1 MSAADAH
8 PDAHLPRA
16 RWTRRQR
23 LKNDLLY
30 GLVVVCL
37 ALARWVPPR
46 SLVVLGRGVGRLVY
60 RLAPGLRRRAEANAT
75 RVLGSAGARR
85 LVRRSYVELGALL
98 GEALG
103 MLDPATPLEVLPL
116 APGARECL
124 DAAVAEGR
132 GVVFASAHLGPWE
145 RVAATLAHEGYPIT
159 VVARAPYDPRLAAVY
174 ERLRARRGVRAVYRG
189 DDGAGIAVVRVLRKG
204 GILAIP
210 MDLASRVAS
219 VEVPFL
225 GVPARTAVG
234 PARLALR
241 TGAAVVVGTV
251 VPRDDHAG
259 NLAISF
265 DRIPVGDGDDEIR
278 LTARLN
284 EALSSRIRA
293 LPQLWPWMH
302 ERFPIERSDVC
313 S

>member
-1 MSAADAH
+1 MNVADVR
-8 PDAHLPRA
+8 PDAHVPRE

-23 LKNDLLY
+23 VKNDVIY
-30 GLVVVCL
+30 ALVVASVTVAKIIPAR
-37 ALARWVPPR
+37 ALV
-46 SLVVLGRGVGRLVY
+46 SLGRMLGVLVHHLVP
-60 RLAPGLRRRAEANAT
+60 RLRRRAEANAA
-75 RVLGSAGARR
+75 RALGGAVDARR
-85 LVRRSYVELGALL
+85 VVRRSYAELGALL

-103 MLDPATPLEVLPL
+103 MLDPATPLAPLPL

-124 DAAVAEGR
+124 EGAIAEGR

-145 RVAATLAHEGYPIT
+145 RVAATLAGAGYPIT
-159 VVARAPYDPRLAAVY
+159 VVARAPYDPRLAGIY
-174 ERLRARRGVRAVYRG
+174 DRLRAKRGVRAVYRG
-189 DDGAGIAVVRVLRKG
+189 DDGAGIALVRVLRKG
-204 GILAIP
+204 GVLAIP

-225 GVPARTAVG
+225 GAPARTAVG

-241 TGAAVVVGTV
+241 TRAAVVVGTV
-251 VPRDDHAG
+251 APG
-259 NLAISF
+259 SGGLAISF
-265 DRIPVGDGDDEIR
+265 VRVEACEGETDEIR

-284 EALSSRIRA
+284 EELSTRIRA
-293 LPQLWPWMH
+293 LPHLWPWMH